1 MDYIKELKI
10 AVINSD
16 FIKMEEL
23 CDIIFESADKSE
35 LIEASTMILQAIK
48 LLDAEKV
55 KTLENMKNTQ
65 KMKQYALEN
74 YNKDSL

>member
-23 CDIIFESADKSE
+23 SDIIFESADKSE
-35 LIEASTMILQAIK
+35 LIEASTIILQAIK
-48 LLDAEKV
+48 LLDAEKA